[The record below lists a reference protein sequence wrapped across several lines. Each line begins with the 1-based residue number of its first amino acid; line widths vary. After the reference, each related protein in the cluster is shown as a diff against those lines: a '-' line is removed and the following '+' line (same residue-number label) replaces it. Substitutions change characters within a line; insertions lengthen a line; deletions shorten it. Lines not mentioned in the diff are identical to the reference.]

1 MNTHIIFY
9 SNRDKYRGSWEKIA
23 RARCSCTW
31 PGCDYSSHIFSWR
44 DGRIWGF
51 GIAKCNGGNRYIYY
65 RCTYSFLDI
74 PYNYENA
81 MLGLIVCF
89 YFNFRMGWCI
99 LDIHVYSKC
108 MLQWNTFRV
117 MLDNFRGAVWGV
129 SKGDT
134 RSLSINRR
142 KSSWPLGAVRG
153 SFSRN
158 DVWTYDVHKHIVR
171 TLYQNI

>member
-1 MNTHIIFY
+1 MQMNIILT

-31 PGCDYSSHIFSWR
+31 SGCNYSSHIFSWW
-44 DGRIWGF
+44 DGRVWGV

-65 RCTYSFLDI
+65 SFLAI
-74 PYNYENA
+74 QYNYGNGIL
-81 MLGLIVCF
+81 MWMYVF
-89 YFNFRMGWCI
+89 FNSRMGWCI
-99 LDIHVYSKC
+99 IDIHVYSKC

-117 MLDNFRGAVWGV
+117 MLDNFRGALWGV

-153 SFSRN
+153 SFF
-158 DVWTYDVHKHIVR
+158 
-171 TLYQNI
+171 L